1 MTVPKTGTYKWIL
14 TSMLI
19 FQKTS
24 YSLGPDLVVT
34 SEKKKILGMT
44 QLTVPY

>member
-24 YSLGPDLVVT
+24 YSLGPDLAVT
-34 SEKKKILGMT
+34 SEKKKIQGIME
-44 QLTVPY
+44 LTVPY